1 MFQNKMK
8 ISPPV
13 YPVSLVENIKFL
25 KNRCFIYNTK
35 GSIEQWEMDCAKKR
49 LIERS
54 NYYKSEGS
62 SWFYK
67 ASCRLYIHCT
77 RYSFNPFTVSIYY
90 HKSCYVKCTIKP
102 IGISR
107 KNHSGKEDENKY
119 CLEEAIKMLLNVKY
133 THISNKKGFLLHDM
147 LEYLKEFCNYFGIEP
162 ILSHTVS
169 LK

>member
-1 MFQNKMK
+1 
-8 ISPPV
+8 
-13 YPVSLVENIKFL
+13 
-25 KNRCFIYNTK
+25 
-35 GSIEQWEMDCAKKR
+35 MDCAKKR

-54 NYYKSEGS
+54 NYYKSDGS
-62 SWFYK
+62 SRFYK
-67 ASCRLYIHCT
+67 VSCRLYINCT

-90 HKSCYVKCTIKP
+90 QKSCYVKYTIKL

-107 KNHSGKEDENKY
+107 KNHNCKEDENKY
-119 CLEEAIKMLLNVKY
+119 CIEEAIKTLLNVKY

-162 ILSHTVS
+162 ILTHTVS